1 MDRTRFTQ
9 PGWLACRAGLPGFLA
24 RLLIVL
30 LLAGSCTGC
39 KLLLGVIMLIDGPPR
54 EDADFKKYT
63 RRDMTAKGQKV
74 IVICSAPE
82 NARVGNSAIEVDLI
96 TEVSRR
102 MQAHG
107 IEVVDPGQVA
117 SWMDDNGND
126 FSESDMMEIGR
137 KFSANYVVHIDVD
150 DFAYRPE
157 NSPGLYQGRA
167 EGHVRVVALPEEKEK
182 KDKKDNLLGQRPWKL
197 IYSKPFSTSYPMHQP
212 VSADQMSE
220 PVFRKKFQDRVAEE
234 LARLFYDHRPGEEF

>member
-9 PGWLACRAGLPGFLA
+9 PGWLACRAGLPGRLA
-24 RLLIVL
+24 RLFVVL

-54 EDADFKKYT
+54 EDADFKRYT
-63 RRDMTAKGQKV
+63 HRDMTAKGQKV
-74 IVICSAPE
+74 IVLCSAPE
-82 NARVGNSAIEVDLI
+82 SARAGNSAIEVDLI

-117 SWMDDNGND
+117 TWMDDNGSD
-126 FSESDMMEIGR
+126 FSEADMIEIGR
-137 KFSANYVVHIDVD
+137 KFNAHYVVHIDVD

-167 EGHVRVVALPEEKEK
+167 EGNVSVVALPDEKTQ
-182 KDKKDNLLGQRPWKL
+182 KDKPVGMRPWKL
-197 IYSKPFSTSYPMHQP
+197 IYNKPFSSSYPMHQP
-212 VSADQMSE
+212 VSADQISE
-220 PVFRKKFQDRVAEE
+220 PVFRKKFLDRVAEE